1 MFDTRQYE
9 YADITLALGGRVITG
24 LRGVKYSSKQE
35 KELVYGKGNEPMH
48 IQRGNL
54 SYEGEISLLQS
65 ELETLRLAGNGSV
78 LGLRLDAV
86 VAYGNP
92 SKGDVLIVD
101 KIRGIEFTEDGKEM
115 KQGDKFMEVTLP
127 FICLRIEN
135 QKP

>member
-9 YADITLALGGRVITG
+9 YADITVSIGGRVITG
-24 LRGVKYSSKQE
+24 LRGIKYSSKQE
-35 KELVYGKGNEPMH
+35 KEHVYGKGNEPMH
-48 IQRGNL
+48 IQRGNR
-54 SYEGEISLLQS
+54 SYEGEVTLLQS
-65 ELETLRLAGNGSV
+65 ELETLRLAGKGSV

-92 SKGDVLIVD
+92 SQGDALIVD

>member
-9 YADITLALGGRVITG
+9 YADITVSIGGRVITG
-24 LRGVKYSSKQE
+24 LRGIKYSSKQE
-35 KELVYGKGNEPMH
+35 KEHVYGKGNEPMH
-48 IQRGNL
+48 IQKGNI
-54 SYEGEISLLQS
+54 SYEGEVTLLQS
-65 ELETLRLAGNGSV
+65 ELETLRLAGKGSV

-92 SKGDVLIVD
+92 SQGDVLIVD

>member
-9 YADITLALGGRVITG
+9 YSDITLSLGGRVITG

-35 KELVYGKGNEPMH
+35 KEAVYGKGNEPLH
-48 IQRGNL
+48 IQKGNI
-54 SYEGEISLLQS
+54 SHEGEITLLQS
-65 ELETLRLAGNGSV
+65 ELETLRMAGKGSV

-86 VAYGNP
+86 MAYGNP

>member
-9 YADITLALGGRVITG
+9 YSDITLSLGGRVITG

-35 KELVYGKGNEPMH
+35 KEAVYGKGNEPLH
-48 IQRGNL
+48 IQKGNI
-54 SYEGEISLLQS
+54 SHEGEITLLQS
-65 ELETLRLAGNGSV
+65 ELETLRLAGKGSV

-86 VAYGNP
+86 MAYGNP

>member
-9 YADITLALGGRVITG
+9 YADITLALGGRIITG

-35 KELVYGKGNEPMH
+35 KEAVYGKGNEPMH
-48 IQRGNL
+48 IQKGNI
-54 SYEGEISLLQS
+54 SYEGEVTLLQS
-65 ELETLRLAGNGSV
+65 ELETLRLAGKGSV

-92 SKGDVLIVD
+92 SQGDVLIVD

>member
-9 YADITLALGGRVITG
+9 YADITLALGGRIITG

-35 KELVYGKGNEPMH
+35 KEAVYGKGNEPMH
-48 IQRGNL
+48 IQKGNI
-54 SYEGEISLLQS
+54 SYEGEVTLLQS
-65 ELETLRLAGNGSV
+65 ELETLRLAGKGSV

>member
-9 YADITLALGGRVITG
+9 YSDITLSLGGRVITG

-35 KELVYGKGNEPMH
+35 KEAVYGKGNEPLH
-48 IQRGNL
+48 IQKGNI
-54 SYEGEISLLQS
+54 SHEGEITLLQS
-65 ELETLRLAGNGSV
+65 ELETLRLAGKGSV

-101 KIRGIEFTEDGKEM
+101 KIRGIEFTEDSKEM

>member
-24 LRGVKYSSKQE
+24 LRGIKYSSKQE
-35 KELVYGKGNEPMH
+35 KESVYGKGNEPMH

-65 ELETLRLAGNGSV
+65 ELETLRLAGSGSV

-92 SKGDVLIVD
+92 SNGDVLIVD

>member
-9 YADITLALGGRVITG
+9 YADITVALGGRIITG

-35 KELVYGKGNEPMH
+35 KEAVYGKGNEPMH
-48 IQRGNL
+48 IQKGNK
-54 SYEGEISLLQS
+54 SYEGEISMLQS
-65 ELETLRLAGNGSV
+65 ELETLRLAGKGSV

-101 KIRGIEFTEDGKEM
+101 KIRGIEFTEDAKEM

-135 QKP
+135 QK

>member
-1 MFDTRQYE
+1 MFNTRQYE
-9 YADITLALGGRVITG
+9 YADITVSLGGRVITG

-35 KELVYGKGNEPMH
+35 KEPVYGKGNLPLH
-48 IQRGNL
+48 IQKGNV

-65 ELETLRLAGNGSV
+65 ELETLRLAGGGSV

-92 SKGDVLIVD
+92 SQGDVLIVD
-101 KIRGIEFTEDGKEM
+101 KIHGIEFTEDAKEM

-127 FICLRIEN
+127 FICLRIKN
-135 QKP
+135 QSR